1 MKLQLATL
9 LFAAVSLA
17 GCSQSPQPAL
27 SPATPASQAPK
38 PAAGNQVSTDTAN
51 PDCEFCAVP
60 ATVRRCEVGHGV
72 RTTLFWNVES
82 KGVKQV
88 VLYVAGKNG
97 IDKHFGVGPAKGSKL
112 TGPWLQPGLQFKIK
126 DMQGKELDVLTI
138 DGVAC

>member
-9 LFAAVSLA
+9 LFAAVSSA

-27 SPATPASQAPK
+27 SPATPASQAPM
-38 PAAGNQVSTDTAN
+38 ATAGNQVPAAAAN

-60 ATVRRCEVGHGV
+60 AIVKRCEVRHGV

-88 VLYVAGKNG
+88 VVYVVDKNG

-112 TGPWLQPGLQFKIK
+112 TGPWLQPGIQFKIK

-138 DGVAC
+138 DGVPC